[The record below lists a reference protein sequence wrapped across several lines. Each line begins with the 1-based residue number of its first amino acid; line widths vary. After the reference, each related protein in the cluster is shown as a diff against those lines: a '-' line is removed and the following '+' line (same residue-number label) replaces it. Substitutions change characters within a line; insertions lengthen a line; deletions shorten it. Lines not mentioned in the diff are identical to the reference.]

1 MQRRQLLYLVE
12 RRHKLHRV
20 DFGGAQ
26 DGDQRMAAAEMAGD
40 DALKA
45 SQLAAALDGFTG
57 WAPWAV
63 SESRHVALPRL
74 SRSAVSRRSASAQVI
89 SPLTCLR
96 QVAAIRPSMVSAGG
110 RCGGWPGSDCL

>member
-26 DGDQRMAAAEMAGD
+26 DGDQRMA